1 MEHTA
6 HTHALSG
13 RTASDRS
20 FGVVFTI
27 VFLIVALWPLPGGGP
42 ARLWALAIAAAF
54 ALISLLRPRLLA
66 PLNRAW
72 TRLGLTLH
80 KVVNPIVLGLIFAI
94 TIVPTG
100 LVFRL
105 LRKDP
110 LRLRR
115 DPALDS
121 YWIRRDPPGPEPKSM
136 QRQF

>member
-1 MEHTA
+1 MENTA

-20 FGVVFTI
+20 FGIVFTI
-27 VFLIVALWPLPGGGP
+27 VFLIVALWPMPGGGP
-42 ARLWALAIAAAF
+42 VRLWALAIAAVF
-54 ALISLLRPRLLA
+54 ALVTLLRPRLLA

-72 TRLGLTLH
+72 TRLGLAMH
-80 KVVNPIVLGLIFAI
+80 RVVNPIVLGLIFAI

-100 LVFRL
+100 LAFRL

-121 YWIRRDPPGPEPKSM
+121 YWIRREPPGPEPKSM

>member
-27 VFLIVALWPLPGGGP
+27 VFLIVALWPLPAGG
-42 ARLWALAIAAAF
+42 AVRLWALAIAALF
-54 ALISLLRPRLLA
+54 ALASLLRPRTLA

-72 TRLGLTLH
+72 TRLGLLMH
-80 KVVNPIVLGLIFAI
+80 RVVNPIVLGLIFAI

-115 DPALDS
+115 DPAADS
-121 YWIRRDPPGPEPKSM
+121 YWIRREPPGPAPKSM